1 MKHWGLGI
9 EHEMR
14 LRFKNKISKESD
26 LNLNE
31 DIDNHIFI
39 NSYTLLYYFNIYET
53 TIMKD
58 FNKYVITDKEK
69 KYYDKIYLKNALL
82 DIISKKDK
90 YPFQNNLFYNKDTE
104 ESFKLTKELMDY
116 YIDHYTLNNSPFL
129 FFEYNFNNEVL
140 ININT
145 FIDYDY
151 YDNIYK
157 FNNLYNH
164 EYEKTI
170 LKYLKNVFSN
180 KKIDRIVFKIE
191 NIKKITVRFDYS
203 NEKINENTKLLTFD
217 DFIKE
222 LNNYIIHLKKH
233 IKTKVDLKG
242 IDLNKFY
249 KNLYLLYSNNIPEI
263 DHSSKTSVLEF
274 KTIQSLN
281 MNYENVLQDLIDL
294 EETFLYLVNNLYIF
308 QIKKK
313 IFGENIVYHNIG
325 SLQKSYEIYDIVNE
339 YYNIIDE
346 DYTGSYHIWITCP
359 YNEKMSMEDFI
370 NKHIILANKLQLLE
384 PIFAA
389 HFSSPSYKAI
399 FNKKYSKS
407 SLRQFIN
414 YYSSYGTSDIT
425 LMRGVDKHNIDK
437 YYLSEEDI
445 INNIPMKTQNT
456 FYKMPIYNNNGIKII
471 NYDILTQRSITNNLY
486 LPIDKGNNLSNKDE
500 KINVNNY
507 LNMIFEKTNIQ
518 PMREN
523 SLPNSFKYFKLGS
536 DIRTRY
542 LSEFFYP
549 LDNKWETRLLMKNN
563 KLIEVYYNP
572 ETRKILYERFY
583 SHRAFKDKID
593 NNRIGIEFR
602 ILDHFPTYY
611 MNQILSILCPIVL
624 DSSKSTKVLKFKDT
638 HITKQFW
645 HDEMFNVLTHGYE
658 YTIGKKY
665 IKELEKE
672 FDIKIDINMRNINN
686 TETIMKILNNNLNKK
701 YSRSRK
707 GSLYRNMT
715 FTTEVIFKNFNKIA
729 WEKIIEKYFNDNPH
743 IYRKIMYNKNKIL
756 NSDLTQIFDKNKP
769 YNLTKIRKI
778 LL

>member
-1 MKHWGLGI
+1 MKNWGLGI

-14 LRFKNKISKESD
+14 IRFKNKISKD
-26 LNLNE
+26 IGLNVNE
-31 DIDNHIFI
+31 NIDNHIFI
-39 NSYTLLYYFNIYET
+39 NSYILLYYFNIYET

-58 FNKYVITDKEK
+58 FNKYLITDKEK
-69 KYYDKIYLKNALL
+69 KYYDKIYLKNTLL
-82 DIISKKDK
+82 NIINKKDK
-90 YPFQNNLFYNKDTE
+90 YPFQDKLFYNKDTE
-104 ESFKLTKELMDY
+104 ESFKNTKELIDF
-116 YIDHYTLNNSPFL
+116 YINYYTLHNSPLL
-129 FFEYNFNNEVL
+129 FFEYNFNNEVVV
-140 ININT
+140 NMDSFMSN
-145 FIDYDY
+145 DY
-151 YDNIYK
+151 YENTYK

-170 LKYLKNVFSN
+170 LKYLKNAFSN
-180 KKIDRIVFKIE
+180 KKIERLTFKIE
-191 NIKKITVRFDYS
+191 NINKITIQIDYI
-203 NEKINENTKLLTFD
+203 NGKINTNTKLLTFD
-217 DFIKE
+217 DCIEKI
-222 LNNYIIHLKKH
+222 NNYIIHLKKH
-233 IKTKVDLKG
+233 INTKADLNG

-263 DHSSKTSVLEF
+263 DRSSKTSVLEF
-274 KTIQSLN
+274 KTINYIN
-281 MNYENVLQDLIDL
+281 MNYESILQDLIDL

-339 YYNIIDE
+339 YYNVIDE

-359 YNEKMSMEDFI
+359 YTAKMSMEDFI

-389 HFSSPSYKAI
+389 HFSSPSYNAL

-437 YYLSEEDI
+437 YYLSENDI
-445 INNIPMKTQNT
+445 LNDIPMKTQDT
-456 FYKMPIYNNNGIKII
+456 FYKMPIYNNNGTKII
-471 NYDILTQRSITNNLY
+471 NYDTLTHRSITNNLY
-486 LPIDKGNNLSNKDE
+486 LPIDKGNNLSNKDG
-500 KINVNNY
+500 KIHVNNY
-507 LNMIFEKTNIQ
+507 LNMIFEKTDIA
-518 PMREN
+518 PMQEK
-523 SLPNSFKYFKLGS
+523 SFQYFKLGS
-536 DIRTRY
+536 DIRTRF

-549 LDNKWETRLLMKNN
+549 LDNNWDTRLLMKNN
-563 KLIEVYYNP
+563 KLIEVYYNS
-572 ETRKILYERFY
+572 ETRKISYERIYNNKKFN
-583 SHRAFKDKID
+583 DKID

-624 DSSKSTKVLKFKDT
+624 DSSKSNKILKFKDT

-645 HDEMFNVLTHGYE
+645 HDEMFNVLTKGYE
-658 YTIGKKY
+658 YTIGKDY
-665 IKELEKE
+665 IKALEKE
-672 FDIKIDINMRNINN
+672 FDIKIDINTRNKND
-686 TETIMKILNNNLNKK
+686 TSSIMKILNDNLNKK
-701 YSRSRK
+701 YNYSRK
-707 GSLYRNMT
+707 GSFYRNIA
-715 FTTEVIFKNFNKIA
+715 FTSEIIFKNFNKIA
-729 WEKIIEKYFNDNPH
+729 WQQIIEKYFNNNPH
-743 IYRKIMYNKNKIL
+743 VYRKFMYNKNKTL
-756 NSDLTQIFDKNKP
+756 NGDLKKIFDKNKS